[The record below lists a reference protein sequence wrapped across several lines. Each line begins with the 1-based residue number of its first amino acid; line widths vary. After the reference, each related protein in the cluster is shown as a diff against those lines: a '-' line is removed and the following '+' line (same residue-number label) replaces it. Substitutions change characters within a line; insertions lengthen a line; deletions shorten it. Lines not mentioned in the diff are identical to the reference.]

1 MRFVSARFRRYNGCM
16 ESDADTLA
24 RRNREL
30 SILNT
35 IAEALSRE
43 VDLREALR
51 TTLAHAAALMGL
63 RAGWIW
69 LLSEQTGVSHLA
81 AAQHLPPALTPERM
95 DGSCYCL
102 DTFRA
107 GDMAGAANVNVIA
120 CSRLR
125 GLLSGTDGLRY
136 HASIPLSAHGRQ
148 LGVLNVAS
156 ASWQELSPDDLR
168 LLYTI
173 GGMLS
178 IAIERARL
186 FTNSAHL
193 GALEERNRLAREIH
207 DTLAQ
212 GLSAIALQ
220 LEAADALLEARADP
234 ARARRAVEQALAL
247 ARANLEDA
255 RRSVLGLRAAP
266 LEGRTL
272 AAALLLLANELTHDA
287 DLEVEWLA
295 RDPTPPIGQRLTD
308 GLYRVAQE
316 AIANAVRHARA
327 RRLSLRLDVSSNR
340 VSLTIVDDGQGFDPE
355 RVPQGHFGLI
365 GMRERVRLL
374 GGTLRLCSAPGA
386 GTRIEVEAPL
396 EQA

>member
-1 MRFVSARFRRYNGCM
+1 M
-16 ESDADTLA
+16 EFDAATLA
-24 RRNREL
+24 RRNHEL

-51 TTLAHAAALMGL
+51 ATLAQAAALMGL

-69 LLSEQTGVSHLA
+69 LLDEQTGASYLA
-81 AAQHLPPALTPERM
+81 AAQHLPPALTPQRM
-95 DGSCYCL
+95 EGSCYCL

-107 GDMAGAANVNVIA
+107 GDMSGAANVSVIT

-136 HASIPLSAHGRQ
+136 HASIPLSAQGRQ

-156 ASWQELSPDDLR
+156 ASWQELSADDLR
-168 LLYTI
+168 LLLTI
-173 GGMLS
+173 GDMLS

-186 FTNSAHL
+186 FANSARL

-220 LEAADALLEARADP
+220 LEAADALLEAGADA
-234 ARARRAVEQALAL
+234 ARARRAVQQALGL
-247 ARANLEDA
+247 SRASLEDA

-272 AAALLLLANELTHDA
+272 AEALPALARALADGHEIAIDWLATGDAAAQRGAALRH
-287 DLEVEWLA
+287 V
-295 RDPTPPIGQRLTD
+295 TD
-308 GLYRVAQE
+308 GLFRVAQE
-316 AIANAVRHARA
+316 AIANAVRHARP
-327 RRLSLRLDVSSNR
+327 RRIVLRLHVGADR
-340 VSLTIVDDGQGFDPE
+340 VTLSVADDGQGFDPE
-355 RVPQGHFGLI
+355 HVPAGRFGLV

-374 GGTLRLCSAPGA
+374 GGSVRLCSAPGE
-386 GTRIEVEAPL
+386 GTRVEVEVPL
-396 EQA
+396 S

>member
-1 MRFVSARFRRYNGCM
+1 M
-16 ESDADTLA
+16 EFDPNALA
-24 RRNREL
+24 RRNHEL

-51 TTLAHAAALMGL
+51 ATLGHAAALMGL

-69 LLSEQTGVSHLA
+69 LLDEATGASHLA

-95 DGSCYCL
+95 EGSCYCL
-102 DTFRA
+102 DAFRA
-107 GDMAGAANVNVIA
+107 GGLAGAANVNVIA

-136 HASIPLSAHGRQ
+136 HASIPLSAQGRR

-156 ASWQELSPDDLR
+156 ASWHELADDDLR

-173 GGMLS
+173 GDMLS

-186 FTNSAHL
+186 FANSARL

-220 LEAADALLEARADP
+220 LEAADALLEAGADP
-234 ARARRAVEQALAL
+234 TRARRAVQRALAL
-247 ARANLEDA
+247 SRANLEDA
-255 RRSVLGLRAAP
+255 RRSVLDLRAAP
-266 LEGRTL
+266 LEGHTL
-272 AAALLLLANELTHDA
+272 AEALPALAHALAGPHGLAVDWLTTGDGAAQLAGLPRR
-287 DLEVEWLA
+287 V
-295 RDPTPPIGQRLTD
+295 TD

-316 AIANAVRHARA
+316 AVANAVHHARA
-327 RRLSLRLDVSSNR
+327 SRLSLHLDVGAER
-340 VSLTIVDDGQGFDPE
+340 VALAVADDGQGFDPD
-355 RVPQGHFGLI
+355 RVPPGHFGLL

-374 GGTLRLCSAPGA
+374 GGAMRLCSAPGE
-386 GTRIEVEAPL
+386 GTRIEVEVPL
-396 EQA
+396 SEG